1 VLLKIVYLL
10 TCRVL
15 GVAVRPGASQPRESD
30 LGNSRDL
37 LFVVLTNYWAG
48 CCGDEGLKSKA
59 GAFWGKTFSSLK
71 VPNYR
76 LYFTGQS
83 ISMVGTWMQM
93 TAQAWLV
100 LTLTHSSTDLGL
112 TVALQALPVLL
123 LGPYGGVIADRVDK
137 RRLMIVLQIAMGFQ
151 ALMLGLLVVFGSA
164 RFWEICLLAVVLGL
178 NNAFEN
184 SARQAF
190 VREMVGKDELR
201 NAITLNSVTVNAARA
216 VGPAIG
222 GVLIATVGIGVCFLL
237 NAASFAAV
245 VTSLLIMDRSALRPS
260 PPSGR
265 ASGQL
270 REGLRYAARTPTIAI
285 PLAMMGLVGLFAYE
299 FSVSLPVLAERS
311 FHGGAEAYGFMTAAM
326 GIGAVI
332 GGLFTAARGRTGL
345 RPMII
350 ASVGFGAAILVCAF
364 APFLGLTY
372 AALLFVGWASVS
384 FIAIG
389 NSTIQLSAEPSMRGR
404 VIALWQVAFQ
414 GTTPVGGPAIGWIIA
429 LTDPRIGL
437 AVGGASC
444 FAAAIGGVV
453 LVRRY
458 RRARPPE
465 AIQLES
471 PAPARRLPAGASV
484 AYYTGVAA
492 QRTSER
498 RAESAKQAD
507 AEKLLFEI
515 LDGIARENQ
524 AISIDSL
531 QSKIAASTACHAA
544 IKVNTPLDRT
554 KMEWLL
560 SELAKTEYPMSCPH
574 GRPVVLRYSVREIER
589 AFKRI

>member
-1 VLLKIVYLL
+1 M
-10 TCRVL
+10 
-15 GVAVRPGASQPRESD
+15 A
-30 LGNSRDL
+30 
-37 LFVVLTNYWAG
+37 
-48 CCGDEGLKSKA
+48 
-59 GAFWGKTFSSLK
+59 
-71 VPNYR
+71 
-76 LYFTGQS
+76 
-83 ISMVGTWMQM
+83 GTWMQM
-93 TAQAWLV
+93 TAQSWLV

-137 RRLMIVLQIAMGFQ
+137 RRLMIALQIAMGFQ

-299 FSVSLPVLAERS
+299 FSVSLPVLAEQS

-345 RPMII
+345 RPMIT
-350 ASVGFGAAILVCAF
+350 ASVGFGTAILVCAF
-364 APFLGLTY
+364 TPFLGLTY

-429 LTDPRIGL
+429 LTDPRVGL

-453 LVRRY
+453 LARRY
-458 RRARPPE
+458 RRARPPK
-465 AIQLES
+465 AMQFES
-471 PAPARRLPAGASV
+471 PAPARPLPAGA
-484 AYYTGVAA
+484 
-492 QRTSER
+492 
-498 RAESAKQAD
+498 
-507 AEKLLFEI
+507 
-515 LDGIARENQ
+515 
-524 AISIDSL
+524 
-531 QSKIAASTACHAA
+531 
-544 IKVNTPLDRT
+544 
-554 KMEWLL
+554 
-560 SELAKTEYPMSCPH
+560 
-574 GRPVVLRYSVREIER
+574 PVS
-589 AFKRI
+589 

>member
-1 VLLKIVYLL
+1 MKS
-10 TCRVL
+10 
-15 GVAVRPGASQPRESD
+15 RPGA
-30 LGNSRDL
+30 L
-37 LFVVLTNYWAG
+37 
-48 CCGDEGLKSKA
+48 
-59 GAFWGKTFSSLK
+59 WGRTFSSLK

-93 TAQAWLV
+93 TAQSWLV

-112 TVALQALPVLL
+112 TVALQAVPVLF

-137 RRLMIVLQIAMGFQ
+137 RRLMIALQIAMGIQ
-151 ALMLGLLVVFGSA
+151 ALMLGLLVVSGSA
-164 RFWEICLLAVVLGL
+164 RYWEICVLAVLLGL

-265 ASGQL
+265 SGGQL

-285 PLAMMGLVGLFAYE
+285 PLAMMGLVGMLAYE

-311 FHGGAEAYGFMTAAM
+311 FHSGAEAYGFMTAAM

-350 ASVGFGAAILVCAF
+350 ASTGFGAAILVCAF
-364 APFLGLTY
+364 APFLGLAY

-429 LTDPRIGL
+429 QTDPRIGL

-444 FAAAIGGVV
+444 FAAAIGGVA
-453 LVRRY
+453 LARRY
-458 RRARPPE
+458 RRTRPPQ
-465 AIQLES
+465 AMQLES
-471 PAPARRLPAGASV
+471 LASAGRLPAEAS
-484 AYYTGVAA
+484 AG
-492 QRTSER
+492 
-498 RAESAKQAD
+498 
-507 AEKLLFEI
+507 
-515 LDGIARENQ
+515 
-524 AISIDSL
+524 
-531 QSKIAASTACHAA
+531 
-544 IKVNTPLDRT
+544 
-554 KMEWLL
+554 
-560 SELAKTEYPMSCPH
+560 
-574 GRPVVLRYSVREIER
+574 
-589 AFKRI
+589 

>member
-1 VLLKIVYLL
+1 VK
-10 TCRVL
+10 RK
-15 GVAVRPGASQPRESD
+15 P
-30 LGNSRDL
+30 
-37 LFVVLTNYWAG
+37 
-48 CCGDEGLKSKA
+48 
-59 GAFWGKTFSSLK
+59 GAFWGQTFSSLK

-83 ISMVGTWMQM
+83 ISLVGTWMQM
-93 TAQAWLV
+93 TAQSWLV
-100 LTLTHSSTDLGL
+100 LTLTHSSADLGL

-137 RRLMIVLQIAMGFQ
+137 RRLMIVLQIVMGIQ
-151 ALMLGLLVVFGSA
+151 ALILGLLVVSGAA
-164 RFWEICLLAVVLGL
+164 RYWEICVLAVVLGL

-216 VGPAIG
+216 VGPAVG

-245 VTSLLIMDRSALRPS
+245 VTSLLIMNKSALRPS

-265 ASGQL
+265 SGGQL

-285 PLAMMGLVGLFAYE
+285 PLAMMALVGMLAYE

-311 FHGGAEAYGFMTAAM
+311 FHGGAEVYGFMTAAM
-326 GIGAVI
+326 GIGAVV

-345 RPMII
+345 RPMFI
-350 ASVGFGAAILVCAF
+350 ASAGFGAAILVCAF
-364 APFLGLTY
+364 APFLGLAY

-414 GTTPVGGPAIGWIIA
+414 GTTPLGGPLIGWIIA

-437 AVGGASC
+437 AVGGVSC
-444 FAAAIGGVV
+444 FAAALGGVV
-453 LVRRY
+453 LARRY

-465 AIQLES
+465 PAPPQS
-471 PAPARRLPAGASV
+471 PAPAGPLPAEAPAG
-484 AYYTGVAA
+484 
-492 QRTSER
+492 
-498 RAESAKQAD
+498 
-507 AEKLLFEI
+507 
-515 LDGIARENQ
+515 
-524 AISIDSL
+524 
-531 QSKIAASTACHAA
+531 
-544 IKVNTPLDRT
+544 
-554 KMEWLL
+554 
-560 SELAKTEYPMSCPH
+560 
-574 GRPVVLRYSVREIER
+574 
-589 AFKRI
+589 

>member
-1 VLLKIVYLL
+1 VKI
-10 TCRVL
+10 
-15 GVAVRPGASQPRESD
+15 RP
-30 LGNSRDL
+30 
-37 LFVVLTNYWAG
+37 
-48 CCGDEGLKSKA
+48 
-59 GAFWGKTFSSLK
+59 GAFWGKTFSSLR

-93 TAQAWLV
+93 TAQSWLV

-112 TVALQALPVLL
+112 AVALQALPVLL
-123 LGPYGGVIADRVDK
+123 LGPYGGVVADRVDK
-137 RRLMIVLQIAMGFQ
+137 RRLMIALQTVMGFQ
-151 ALMLGLLVVFGSA
+151 ALALGLLVVFGSA
-164 RFWEICLLAVVLGL
+164 RFWEICVLAVILGL

-216 VGPAIG
+216 VGPGIG
-222 GVLIATVGIGVCFLL
+222 GILIATVGTGVCFLV
-237 NAASFAAV
+237 NAASFVAV

-265 ASGQL
+265 AGGQL
-270 REGLRYAARTPTIAI
+270 REGLRYAARTPTIAV
-285 PLAMMGLVGLFAYE
+285 PLAMMGLVGLLAYE

-345 RPMII
+345 RPMIF
-350 ASVGFGAAILVCAF
+350 ASAGFGLAILVCAF
-364 APFLGLTY
+364 SPVLGLAY

-389 NSTIQLSAEPSMRGR
+389 NSTIQLSSEPSMRGR
-404 VIALWQVAFQ
+404 VLALWQVAFQ
-414 GTTPVGGPAIGWIIA
+414 GTTPVGGPVIGWIIA

-444 FAAAIGGVV
+444 FAAAIGGAG
-453 LVRRY
+453 LARRY
-458 RRARPPE
+458 RRAGAAARTV
-465 AIQLES
+465 QLPS
-471 PAPARRLPAGASV
+471 PASAGPL
-484 AYYTGVAA
+484 AA
-492 QRTSER
+492 E
-498 RAESAKQAD
+498 A
-507 AEKLLFEI
+507 
-515 LDGIARENQ
+515 
-524 AISIDSL
+524 
-531 QSKIAASTACHAA
+531 
-544 IKVNTPLDRT
+544 
-554 KMEWLL
+554 
-560 SELAKTEYPMSCPH
+560 
-574 GRPVVLRYSVREIER
+574 PVG
-589 AFKRI
+589 

>member
-1 VLLKIVYLL
+1 
-10 TCRVL
+10 
-15 GVAVRPGASQPRESD
+15 
-30 LGNSRDL
+30 
-37 LFVVLTNYWAG
+37 
-48 CCGDEGLKSKA
+48 LKSKL
-59 GAFWGKTFSSLK
+59 GEFREKTFSSLK

-93 TAQAWLV
+93 TAQSWLV
-100 LTLTHSSTDLGL
+100 LTLTHSSALLGL
-112 TVALQALPVLL
+112 TVALQTLPVLL

-137 RRLMIVLQIAMGFQ
+137 RRLMVALQIAMGFQ
-151 ALMLGLLVVFGSA
+151 ALMLGLLVEFGSP
-164 RFWEICLLAVVLGL
+164 RYWEICVLAVVLGL

-222 GVLIATVGIGVCFLL
+222 GVLIATVGIGICFLL

-245 VTSLLIMDRSALRPS
+245 VTSLLVMDRSALRPS

-265 ASGQL
+265 SGGQL
-270 REGLRYAARTPTIAI
+270 REGLRYAARTPTIAV
-285 PLAMMGLVGLFAYE
+285 PLAMMGLVGMLAYE

-311 FHGGAEAYGFMTAAM
+311 FHGGAEVYGFMTAAM

-345 RPMII
+345 RAMII
-350 ASVGFGAAILVCAF
+350 ASAGFGAAIMVCAF
-364 APFLGLTY
+364 APFLSLAY

-414 GTTPVGGPAIGWIIA
+414 GTPPIGGPAIGWIIA
-429 LTDPRIGL
+429 ATDPRTGL
-437 AVGGASC
+437 VAGGASC
-444 FAAAIGGVV
+444 FVAALGGVA
-453 LVRRY
+453 L
-458 RRARPPE
+458 
-465 AIQLES
+465 
-471 PAPARRLPAGASV
+471 ARRSRPSPPAAGVTAGCSA
-484 AYYTGVAA
+484 AY
-492 QRTSER
+492 
-498 RAESAKQAD
+498 
-507 AEKLLFEI
+507 
-515 LDGIARENQ
+515 
-524 AISIDSL
+524 
-531 QSKIAASTACHAA
+531 
-544 IKVNTPLDRT
+544 
-554 KMEWLL
+554 
-560 SELAKTEYPMSCPH
+560 
-574 GRPVVLRYSVREIER
+574 GR
-589 AFKRI
+589 